1 MTPDERNLIMGLFDR
16 MRSFGTIEKE
26 REAEALINAEVRK
39 IPDSAYMLVQSALV
53 NEQLVA
59 SSQERIQQLEARVR
73 DLESRA
79 PAPQQSSGGS
89 FLGGLFGGG
98 SRAQPTSVPATRGA
112 APGGPWGQPA
122 PQYQQG
128 APQYQQGGMPM
139 QQAAP
144 QRAGGGFMAQ
154 AMTTAAG
161 VAGGMLAANA
171 ISNMMNGHKS
181 HDSGTQN
188 TGFDQAAADRNQDAQ
203 QDQEFAQQE
212 TYATDNDPG
221 TSGASDSGG
230 GWGGGGDS
238 DA

>member
-16 MRSFGTIEKE
+16 MRSFGAIEKE

-59 SSQERIQQLEARVR
+59 SSQERIQQLETRVR

-98 SRAQPTSVPATRGA
+98 SRPQPTSVPATRGA

-128 APQYQQGGMPM
+128 GYQQPM
-139 QQAAP
+139 QQAA
-144 QRAGGGFMAQ
+144 RCGGFMAQ

-181 HDSGTQN
+181 HDSSTQN
-188 TGFDQAAADRNQDAQ
+188 TSFDQAAADRNQDAQ

-221 TSGASDSGG
+221 TSGASDGG